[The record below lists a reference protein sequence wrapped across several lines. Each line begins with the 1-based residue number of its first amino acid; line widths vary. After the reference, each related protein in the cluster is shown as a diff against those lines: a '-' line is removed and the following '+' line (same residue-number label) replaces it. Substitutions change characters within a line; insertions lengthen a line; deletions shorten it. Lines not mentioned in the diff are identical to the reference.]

1 MTKKKNSTVEKEL
14 GSCSFYC
21 KNCDIEFEIDWS
33 DIFELQEMT
42 HGYVGYDL
50 NNLYISC
57 PKCGEYINEEN
68 NKKDIELN
76 PDYIPDKDLPF

>member
-1 MTKKKNSTVEKEL
+1 
-14 GSCSFYC
+14 
-21 KNCDIEFEIDWS
+21 
-33 DIFELQEMT
+33 MT

-68 NKKDIELN
+68 NKEDVELN